1 MNFLDIVILVLLLL
15 GIVQGLWKGFFVEI
29 ASLLSLVL
37 GVFIAIKFS
46 GYTAD
51 WIRENYSNDSEHLEI
66 IAFTLTFLAVLIGV
80 ILLGKVFT
88 RLADFSGLGWI
99 NRLLGAVF
107 GLLKMAFVLSITLH
121 YFGKFNTNNF
131 LVSEEKLSESKLYQ
145 PLLNVSDTLFPV
157 LTDWFN
163 QVKGEKEELSAENQ
177 E

>member
-1 MNFLDIVILVLLLL
+1 MNFLDIVVLVLLLL
-15 GIVQGLWKGFFVEI
+15 GIFQGLWKGFFVEI
-29 ASLLSLVL
+29 ASLFSLVL

-46 GYTAD
+46 DYTAQ
-51 WIRENYSNDSEHLEI
+51 WIRENYFKDSEYLEI
-66 IAFTLTFLAVLIGV
+66 IAFTITFLAVLIGV

-107 GLLKMAFVLSITLH
+107 GLLKMAFILSIALH
-121 YFGKFNTNNF
+121 YFGKFNSNNF
-131 LVSEEKLSESKLYQ
+131 LVSEEKLSDSKLYEPILQ
-145 PLLNVSDTLFPV
+145 VSETLFPI

-163 QVKGEKEELSAENQ
+163 KVKEENEELNIENK